1 MAYIKNI
8 SSVNVDGKDI
18 NVYQIGKQDSQQ
30 TIVYIQGLGSGDTV
44 ISTRPLFDKL
54 KDNFNICLVD
64 RAGNGMS
71 SDTKEERT
79 VEEIVEEYRMALKYS
94 TSTKQYILM
103 AHSIGGMYAEYW
115 ASLYPDEVEA
125 IIYLDATPAECYVE
139 EGKPKVSTLAIAKAE
154 NIFCSTGLQ
163 RLLLSKDMLI
173 GKDEN
178 DIYTDKEE
186 ELRLSLMYRN
196 TYSDATYFEMK
207 LYYDN
212 AEKVLNSRKIKDI
225 PKLYIVADSY
235 NGAYF
240 DNVYKERLNKEYDGD
255 NEKIEEKIENP
266 TFFVFSNDM
275 EWVKENI
282 QINSRVFYVD
292 INSGDDSYKDMQLM
306 SKCKHNI
313 IANSSFSWW
322 GAWLNENKNKIVVA
336 PKKWINRDDVDSD
349 NIELFCENW
358 TLL

>member
-1 MAYIKNI
+1 MKRKNKKI
-8 SSVNVDGKDI
+8 CITALGVLLAFIILMKIYHNYRLVQEKRELEEYGVGEIVNVDGKDI

-44 ISTRPLFDKL
+44 ISTRLLFDKL
-54 KDNFNICLVD
+54 KDDFHIYLID

-71 SDTKEERT
+71 SDTKADRT
-79 VEEIVEEYRMALKYS
+79 VEEIVEEYRLALKQS
-94 TSTKQYILM
+94 SSNKKYILM

-163 RLLLSKDMLI
+163 RLLVSKDMLI

-196 TYSDATYFEMK
+196 TYSRATYSEMK

-212 AEKVLNSRKIKDI
+212 ARKVLNSREIKDI
-225 PKLYIVADSY
+225 LKLYIVANSY

-255 NEKIEEKIENP
+255 NEKIEEKIEKG
-266 TFFVFSNDM
+266 
-275 EWVKENI
+275 KELLTDKLEYIEALGNI
-282 QINSRVFYVD
+282 DIKYV
-292 INSGDDSYKDMQLM
+292 SGPHTVYEYAP
-306 SKCKHNI
+306 NE
-313 IANSSFSWW
+313 IADAVIKF
-322 GAWLNENKNKIVVA
+322 LK
-336 PKKWINRDDVDSD
+336 
-349 NIELFCENW
+349 
-358 TLL
+358 

>member
-1 MAYIKNI
+1 MKKFKYLTFLFITFLCFT
-8 SSVNVDGKDI
+8 NVFAADCNKYACATC
-18 NVYQIGKQDSQQ
+18 NYE
-30 TIVYIQGLGSGDTV
+30 LGSGDTV

-139 EGKPKVSTLAIAKAE
+139 EGKPQATTLAIAKAE
-154 NIFCSTGLQ
+154 NIFSSTGLQ
-163 RLLLSKDMLI
+163 RLLVSKDMLI

-186 ELRLSLMYRN
+186 ELRLLLMYQN
-196 TYSDATYFEMK
+196 TYSSATYSEMK

-212 AEKVLNSRKIKDI
+212 AETVLESRDIKEI
-225 PKLYIVADSY
+225 PKLYLVADRY
-235 NGAYF
+235 DGAYF
-240 DNVYKERLNKEYDGD
+240 DSVYKEQLNKEYSGY
-255 NEKIEEKIENP
+255 NEKIEEKIAKGKEILAQKIKY
-266 TFFVFSNDM
+266 V
-275 EWVKENI
+275 EALENI
-282 QINSRVFYVD
+282 EIKYISAPHTLYE
-292 INSGDDSYKDMQLM
+292 YAPKE
-306 SKCKHNI
+306 
-313 IANSSFSWW
+313 IANAVIKFLLLP
-322 GAWLNENKNKIVVA
+322 GEFKNK
-336 PKKWINRDDVDSD
+336 D
-349 NIELFCENW
+349 L
-358 TLL
+358 

>member
-1 MAYIKNI
+1 M
-8 SSVNVDGKDI
+8 DGKEI
-18 NVYQIGKQDSQQ
+18 NVYKMGKEDAEQ

-139 EGKPKVSTLAIAKAE
+139 EGKPQATTLAIAKAE
-154 NIFCSTGLQ
+154 NIFSSTGLQ
-163 RLLLSKDMLI
+163 RLLVSKDMLI

-186 ELRLSLMYRN
+186 ELRLLLMYQN
-196 TYSDATYFEMK
+196 TYSSATYSEMK

-212 AEKVLNSRKIKDI
+212 AETVLESRDIKEI
-225 PKLYIVADSY
+225 PKLYLVADRY
-235 NGAYF
+235 DGAYF
-240 DNVYKERLNKEYDGD
+240 DSVYKEQLNKEYSGY
-255 NEKIEEKIENP
+255 NEKIEEKIAKGKEI
-266 TFFVFSNDM
+266 VAQKIKYV
-275 EWVKENI
+275 EALENI
-282 QINSRVFYVD
+282 EIKYISAPHTLYE
-292 INSGDDSYKDMQLM
+292 YAPKE
-306 SKCKHNI
+306 
-313 IANSSFSWW
+313 IANAVIKFLLLP
-322 GAWLNENKNKIVVA
+322 GEFKNK
-336 PKKWINRDDVDSD
+336 D
-349 NIELFCENW
+349 L
-358 TLL
+358 